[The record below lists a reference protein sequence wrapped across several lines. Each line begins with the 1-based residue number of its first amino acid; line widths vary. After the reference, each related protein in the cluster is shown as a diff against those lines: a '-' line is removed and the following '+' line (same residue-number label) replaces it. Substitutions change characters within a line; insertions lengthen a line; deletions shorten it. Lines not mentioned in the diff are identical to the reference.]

1 MKFDKR
7 IGVLIA
13 LMVLAVAAVGIIGVL
28 KKPVLINS
36 PAEDLEVTVYNSNL
50 GVVKEYRTNY
60 LDSGLNTVLYEGVA
74 SNIDPSSVKLKSI
87 NGNIEVLEQN
97 FQYDIVSREK
107 ILEKYVGKD
116 ITAYQIYGD
125 KKELIEGTLL
135 SYSGDQLVLRDK
147 DGKIN
152 ILSVNSLVLPDLPEG
167 LITKP
172 TLEWQIDSKEAKNQ
186 TLELSYMTGGMSWSA
201 DYVAVTNDNDDKLDL
216 NGWVTV
222 KNNAGTTFN
231 NVSLKL
237 IAGDVHRTSVATPSI
252 YMEDVNGAYK
262 TAAGSSQFREQ
273 SLFDYHM
280 YDLQRRTT
288 LKDNEEKQLSL
299 MSANGI
305 GVEKEYVYDDIQNW
319 YWYGSSWSDTTEKKI
334 DVMLN
339 YNNSEA
345 NNLGIPLP
353 KGTVKIFKKDASGKL
368 QFIGEDAIDH
378 TPKDETIRLLAGQA
392 FDIVGER
399 KQMNMKDLGGYYEYT
414 WEVTLRNHKSGDI
427 TVSVLENTAGDWEIT
442 NENIDHV
449 KESNNKIKWKVPVKA
464 NSETKLTYTI
474 RYKK

>member
-1 MKFDKR
+1 MKYDKR

-13 LMVLAVAAVGIIGVL
+13 LIVLAVAAVGVIEVL

-36 PAEDLEVTVYNSNL
+36 PAEDLEVTIYNSDL

-74 SNIDPSSVKLKSI
+74 SNIDPSSVKLKSLD
-87 NGNIEVLEQN
+87 GNIEVLEQN
-97 FQYDIVSREK
+97 FQYDLVNKET
-107 ILEKYVGKD
+107 ILDKYIGKD

-125 KKELIEGTLL
+125 NKELIEGTLL
-135 SYSGDQLVLRDK
+135 SYSGDQLILKDK

-152 ILSVNSLVLPDLPEG
+152 ILSANDLVLPDLPEG

-172 TLEWQIDSKEAKNQ
+172 TLEWQINSQEAKNQ
-186 TLELSYMTGGMSWSA
+186 TLELSYMTSGMSWSA
-201 DYVAVTNDNDDKLDL
+201 DYVAVTNDNDDKIDL

-237 IAGDVHRTSVATPSI
+237 VAGDVNRVTTPAPQYS
-252 YMEDVNGAYK
+252 EDLNMAK
-262 TAAGSSQFREQ
+262 TAAGSSQFQEQ
-273 SLFDYHM
+273 SLFEYHM

-288 LKDNEEKQLSL
+288 LKNNEEKQLSL
-299 MSANGI
+299 MSANNI

-319 YWYGSSWSDTTEKKI
+319 YWYGSPWSDASEKKV
-334 DVMLN
+334 DVLLKF
-339 YNNSEA
+339 NNSEA

-353 KGTVKIFKKDASGKL
+353 KGTVKLFKKDSEGKL
-368 QFIGEDAIDH
+368 QFIGEDSIDH
-378 TPKDETIRLLAGQA
+378 TPKDETISLSVGQA

-399 KQMNMKDLGGYYEYT
+399 KQMDMKDLGGYYEYS
-414 WEVTLRNHKSGDI
+414 WQVTLRNHKSEDI
-427 TVSVLENTAGDWEIT
+427 TVTVVENTAGDWEIT
-442 NENIDHV
+442 QENIDHI
-449 KESNNKIKWKVPVKA
+449 KDSNNKIEWKVPVRA
-464 NSETKLTYTI
+464 NSEADLTYTI

>member
-1 MKFDKR
+1 MKFDKKM
-7 IGVLIA
+7 GVLIV
-13 LMVLAVAAVGIIGVL
+13 LMVLTVAAVGIIGVL

-74 SNIDPSSVKLKSI
+74 SSIDPSSVKLKSL

-97 FQYDIVSREK
+97 FQYDIVSKEK

-135 SYSGDQLVLRDK
+135 SYSGDQLVLRDM

-186 TLELSYMTGGMSWSA
+186 TLELSYMTGGMSWNA

-237 IAGDVHRTSVATPSI
+237 IAGDVHRTSAATPSI

-262 TAAGSSQFREQ
+262 TAGVSSQFQEQ
-273 SLFDYHM
+273 TLFDYHM

-319 YWYGSSWSDTTEKKI
+319 YWYGSSWSDNTEKKV

-399 KQMNMKDLGGYYEYT
+399 KQMGMKDLGGYYEYT

-442 NENIDHV
+442 KENIDHV

-464 NSETKLTYTI
+464 NSEAKLTYTI